1 MLTTCC
7 ILGVM
12 RFEVPQFIEI
22 EDKIFGPFTW
32 KQFVYLGGGVGLA
45 VVLFFVAPFF
55 VSFIV
60 GIPLSIL
67 AAALA
72 FYPVNSRPFSVLLES
87 MWEFYKNE
95 RTYYWRRKR
104 DVVYRDATQ
113 TTSSTTYTTVPQKG
127 DSGLSSLSH
136 RLELSVMEEESKA
149 SKTF

>member
-1 MLTTCC
+1 
-7 ILGVM
+7 M

-55 VSFIV
+55 VTFLV
-60 GIPLSIL
+60 GIPIALL

-87 MWEFYKNE
+87 IWNYYRNE
-95 RTYYWRRKR
+95 RVYYWRRQR
-104 DVVYRDATQ
+104 DIVYKGDNDQNLTGI
-113 TTSSTTYTTVPQKG
+113 TTYTDANLPIGG
-127 DSGLSSLSH
+127 DSGLNSLAH
-136 RLELSVMEEESKA
+136 KLELNVINGQPGTKEQ
-149 SKTF
+149 